1 MPAGITH
8 LRFGQNKPKPGRKN
22 QATGNTYRP
31 YPSIRGPIENWIL
44 VHSGLG
50 TRGGNSIRPCTSG
63 LRLTMGQR
71 SNPLAWEW
79 FRRVQVCT
87 QARRVSRA

>member
-31 YPSIRGPIENWIL
+31 CPSIRGPIENWIL
-44 VHSGLG
+44 VHSGLRHA
-50 TRGGNSIRPCTSG
+50 RGKLNRPCTSG

-87 QARRVSRA
+87 QARMVSRA